1 MRAATLLLA
10 LALAL
15 PLFPAPLPA
24 QPSASAAPP
33 DTAPGFDVRQ
43 VADGVYAVIRRE
55 APGLWFE
62 ANNVFI
68 VGEHDVVVVDANFT
82 PSATRQVLAALRRVT
97 DRPVRYVVNTH
108 WHDDHVTGNQVYAD
122 SFPGVEFIGHASAR
136 ADMAGVGET
145 NRRQAREGAPGLA
158 ARMRALVDSGKT
170 FDGRAMT
177 DEDRAGYRTTIALA
191 ERYAAEGGGVR
202 IIPPT
207 IEVDDRL
214 VLRRGERTI
223 EVLHLGGGHTGA
235 DLVVHLPREGVVVA
249 GDLVVWPVPLV
260 GSTSAPDA
268 FRGSLERL
276 LALRPRV
283 IVPGHGPVMQG
294 DAYARTVLGLLE
306 SLTRQTRA
314 AKARGETLEEA
325 RRSVDLE
332 EHRRLIAGDSPFRSF
347 VFQAY
352 VAGPGVEAAYREA
365 PAAP

>member
-1 MRAATLLLA
+1 MRAATLLVVLA
-10 LALAL
+10 LAA
-15 PLFPAPLPA
+15 APLPA
-24 QPSASAAPP
+24 QSSASAAPS
-33 DTAPGFDVRQ
+33 DTARGFDVRE
-43 VADGVYAVIRRE
+43 VAESVYAVVRRE

-68 VGEHDVVVVDANFT
+68 VNDDDVVVVDANFT
-82 PSATRQVLAALRRVT
+82 PSSTRQVLAALRRVT
-97 DRPVRYVVNTH
+97 DKPVRYVVNTH

-122 SFPGVEFIGHASAR
+122 FFPGVEFIGHASAR

-145 NRRQAREGAPGLA
+145 NRRQARQGAPGLA
-158 ARMRALVDSGKT
+158 AQMRALVDSGKT

-191 ERYAAEGGGVR
+191 ERYALEAGGVR

-207 IEVDDRL
+207 LEVDDRL

-268 FRGSLERL
+268 FRGSR
-276 LALRPRV
+276 
-283 IVPGHGPVMQG
+283 
-294 DAYARTVLGLLE
+294 
-306 SLTRQTRA
+306 
-314 AKARGETLEEA
+314 
-325 RRSVDLE
+325 
-332 EHRRLIAGDSPFRSF
+332 
-347 VFQAY
+347 
-352 VAGPGVEAAYREA
+352 
-365 PAAP
+365 